1 MLEVLMIVLILGV
14 LKREYQKCLYWS
26 ERLQIKQIDSK
37 VL

>member
-14 LKREYQKCLYWS
+14 LKREYQKYLYWS